1 MLRDIFHDRLFQ
13 QVDCHIHSI
22 AQHTVRIVRLFKSIL
37 QTRYQQRQSLLQRRR
52 PLLRHIFQPI
62 FQSEAQISGFV
73 VIIISGSGKDT
84 RELLPIRIAALFRLL
99 CVRFCRMVILSLSA
113 HRIPQRRH
121 MLAPPAIRTIA
132 APVLNVQITIQL
144 QPYRIVFRTAHLRPI
159 TPGGSFWTSR
169 TLPC

>member
-1 MLRDIFHDRLFQ
+1 M
-13 QVDCHIHSI
+13 
-22 AQHTVRIVRLFKSIL
+22 
-37 QTRYQQRQSLLQRRR
+37 QSFRR
-52 PLLRHIFQPI
+52 PLLLKYELQLAKP
-62 FQSEAQISGFV
+62 QISGFV

-99 CVRFCRMVILSLSA
+99 RVRFVRLPVRRLSA

-121 MLAPPAIRTIA
+121 MLARPAIRTIA

-159 TPGGSFWTSR
+159 TPGRSFLDIANLALLKIQQTAFGDMGREQVERMDTGHGWFPRS
-169 TLPC
+169 C